1 MKTVV
6 SLLAGLALAAVATGV
21 AHAKGGEVEA
31 ALVRCA
37 DVTVPGPLTGCGADP
52 LAGGQI
58 EVKRGGDIEVELA
71 GALPSTTY
79 DVVLQTLT
87 GNASAALALG
97 VVTTDASGNAEM
109 HRRNLFDMSQAGPI
123 TFALSRNGSV
133 QFVAGFA
140 GEEELKATLL
150 ACGDINVPTALPGCG
165 SDTFRSGSVKIDEGD
180 VMVDFTG
187 MPNVSYDVVLLGLD
201 GTSELP
207 LGPLAT
213 DKRGRGLLRLMN
225 AFADNV
231 VGAGNVVLR
240 SNGSVE
246 FISGFQSTQRRPPE
260 NARFQVGLLRCG
272 AVNTL
277 APLAGCGSDSFTK
290 GLVTLDE
297 GGDVKVEIV
306 GALPA
311 VQYEV
316 VFVSFDASMETSI
329 GTFTTNPAGNG
340 QFRSHDFFPVGV
352 RGAGNVVI
360 KRDGVDQFVTGFAVV
375 R

>member
-37 DVTVPGPLTGCGADP
+37 DVTVPGPLTGCGTDP

-71 GALPSTTY
+71 GALPSMTY
-79 DVVLQTLT
+79 DVVLQTLN
-87 GNASAALALG
+87 GNASASLALG

-109 HRRNLFDMSQAGPI
+109 HRRNLFDVNQAGPI

-140 GEEELKATLL
+140 GEEELKAALL
-150 ACGDINVPTALPGCG
+150 ACGDINVPTALAGCG
-165 SDTFRSGSVKIDEGD
+165 SDTFRNGSVKIDDGD
-180 VMVDFTG
+180 LMVDFTG

-201 GTSELP
+201 GTTEMP
-207 LGPLAT
+207 LGPLTT

-225 AFADNV
+225 LFDNV
-231 VGAGNVVLR
+231 VGAGNIELR

-297 GGDVKVEIV
+297 NGNVKVEIV

-316 VFVSFDASMETSI
+316 VFVSFDATAETSI

-340 QFRSHDFFPVGV
+340 HLQMHDFFSVGT